1 MRQLSLHGLWETA
14 TDLTLLIPLT
24 NQGSG
29 GRAEV
34 QAGNG
39 TFSICEGR
47 KSLESQSCSHGA
59 RSSHGTMKSEAEIR
73 CMGQERWQ
81 FRELAALRDPLQ
93 FPAPTSAAGTLNSR
107 PERSDALFWAL

>member
-14 TDLTLLIPLT
+14 ADLTLLIPLT
-24 NQGSG
+24 DQGSR

-39 TFSICEGR
+39 TSSICEGR

-59 RSSHGTMKSEAEIR
+59 RSSHGTMTKR
-73 CMGQERWQ
+73 
-81 FRELAALRDPLQ
+81 
-93 FPAPTSAAGTLNSR
+93 SR
-107 PERSDALFWAL
+107 N